1 MRGSTSVNRWLER
14 VVVVMTVVFL
24 ISLMAP
30 LARAAAADGGVADAG
45 SADAGPPDAS
55 STDAGSSKT
64 SGVCAEGTRLIEQ
77 YRELYGR
84 PAPPGLEDGGGS
96 TVPFRHVIA
105 LVPDPVESRYPDY
118 FDSAREGTEES
129 VAVGIGDGG
138 YLRDRSWLPWP
149 NGDAE
154 RGKRRCWE
162 SQPGVLL
169 FRPPGNPASE
179 PAIVAL
185 LVGETPTSGLN
196 ERQFEAAL
204 ATVDR
209 LNAWWPVGNV
219 REYRILGPTFSGT
232 AASMS
237 AVIARKLS
245 APGPSPVRF
254 SIAWGTATSTEVRR
268 TLERAQT
275 ASDAG
280 SSTLQFWQATP
291 NDDELLGTLIDYLC
305 ARGGQCTGNGDPN
318 IALESLT
325 TYGSVKKDARY
336 FELKF
341 PPSLAPIRNVDPS
354 LAGVGADPY
363 ADASPPP
370 STVTTDLSGD
380 TALGHDLALGAVL
393 RDLSA
398 RRVRFVGV
406 VATDA
411 RDVIFLADRIR
422 QQVPDVRLFTLS
434 TDVRFLDPSYAHFL
448 NGMLIAH
455 SAPAL
460 SDAGADDSEPVPL
473 QNEFVRNVFLAGRH
487 LLVGESPE
495 VRVRISLVGNGAFWQ
510 IGPDPRAAGGPD
522 QPKVAAARPR
532 APVSWWFILCF
543 FVVAFVGGLLLVI
556 SPWIGAFV
564 DKCIPSA
571 KDRVGFLRHRG
582 VLWALVGWC
591 EHADLRADDRIV
603 TASLLT
609 VAACPVALMLVSHM
623 ARSGDDPR
631 PLMSGV
637 VGLAVV
643 AILVI
648 SLSYVVRIWKDL
660 PRVSFSTLVLAAL
673 ATLASLLAL
682 GLGCGPQRE
691 ATLNLMS
698 GGSPVIAGLIGLGML
713 GLGLW
718 CWRTRL
724 RFLDT
729 HYFGAGERLFD
740 QIDPPIAYALGE
752 RIVPGVPGPVAN
764 EGKDGH
770 DVPFGSENGTGL
782 AEVERRLLQVI
793 RSPWLS
799 FLAVPLIVHAFLLA
813 SILAPMVLKP
823 PQTLERGWRG
833 GLLVAFGC
841 LALLPV
847 TGNYSRLLA
856 TWVAFDR
863 FLRRLAHAPA
873 VAALRRLPSPLA
885 RSLEAQ
891 LGLSGSEISDLVF
904 PVQALD
910 RLAAVVPALRC
921 RHDECERLLHEELR
935 YEAGPAG
942 GAIEPGTRRAK
953 LVTALLQTSAELTR
967 SRAES
972 PEQIRSAIDDFG
984 AAMLAVFIPRYV
996 RHFRLFVPPLVLGS
1010 VLSILM
1016 TSLYFVQPRRLITS
1030 IAFVWVAAFVLTIFI
1045 VYVAL
1050 DRDPVISAMCNSTAG
1065 AVTWNWALARRVVS
1079 WGLLPMASLVAAQ
1092 YPQFSFWI
1100 STMFD
1105 VFAKGFR

>member
-1 MRGSTSVNRWLER
+1 MRGSTSVDRWLER
-14 VVVVMTVVFL
+14 TVVVAVAFL
-24 ISLMAP
+24 LLLMAP
-30 LARAAAADGGVADAG
+30 LARAASADGGVSDAGPTDAG
-45 SADAGPPDAS
+45 STDAI
-55 STDAGSSKT
+55 STDAGSSDT
-64 SGVCAEGTRLIEQ
+64 SGTCAGGTRLIEQ
-77 YRELYGR
+77 YGALYGR
-84 PAPPGLEDGGGS
+84 PASPDGGPG
-96 TVPFRHVIA
+96 VLFRHVIA
-105 LVPDPVESRYPDY
+105 LVPDPVESRYLDY

-129 VAVGIGDGG
+129 VAAGIGDGG

-154 RGKRRCWE
+154 RSKHRCWE

-169 FRPPGNPASE
+169 FRPPGDPARD
-179 PAIVAL
+179 PAIVTL

-196 ERQFEAAL
+196 EKQFEAAL

-209 LNAWWPVGNV
+209 YGAWWPVDGV
-219 REYRILGPTFSGT
+219 HEYRILGPTFSGT

-245 APGPSPVRF
+245 TAGSSAVRF
-254 SIAWGTATSTEVRR
+254 SIAWGTATSSDVSR
-268 TLERAQT
+268 TLDRART
-275 ASDAG
+275 VSDAG
-280 SSTLQFWQATP
+280 RSTLKYWQATR
-291 NDDELLGTLIDYLC
+291 NDDELLNTLIDYIC
-305 ARGGQCTGNGDPN
+305 ARGGQCAGDGEPN
-318 IALESLT
+318 IALLTESLT
-325 TYGSVKKDARY
+325 TYGTVKKDARY

-341 PPSLAPIRNVDPS
+341 PPSLAPIPSADPS
-354 LAGVGADPY
+354 LAGVGNGMG

-370 STVTTDLSGD
+370 FTVATDLSGD

-455 SAPAL
+455 SAPTYRD
-460 SDAGADDSEPVPL
+460 SGTDDSEPVPL

-487 LLVGESPE
+487 LLADESPD
-495 VRVRISLVGNGAFWQ
+495 VTVRISLVGNGAFWQ
-510 IGPDPRAAGGPD
+510 IGPDPGAAGVAG
-522 QPKVAAARPR
+522 QPKVTAARPR
-532 APVSWWFILCF
+532 TPVSWWFLLCF
-543 FVVAFVGGLLLVI
+543 FAVAFVGGLLLVV
-556 SPWIGAFV
+556 SPWIGDFV

-603 TASLLT
+603 TTSLLT

-631 PLMSGV
+631 LLTSAV
-637 VGLAVV
+637 VVLAVV
-643 AILVI
+643 AILVVA
-648 SLSYVVRIWKDL
+648 LSYIVRIWKHL
-660 PRVSFSTLVLAAL
+660 PRASISTLVLAAI

-691 ATLNLMS
+691 ATLNVMS

-713 GLGLW
+713 ALGLW

-724 RFLDT
+724 RFLDA
-729 HYFGAGERLFD
+729 HYFGAGELLFD

-752 RIVPGVPGPVAN
+752 RIAPSVQNPAGE

-770 DVPFGSENGTGL
+770 DLPGGSERGTGL

-799 FLAVPLIVHAFLLA
+799 FLAVPLVVHSFLLA

-823 PQTLERGWRG
+823 PHTLERGWRG

-847 TGNYSRLLA
+847 TGNFSRLLA
-856 TWVAFDR
+856 TWIAFDR

-891 LGLSGSEISDLVF
+891 LGLSGSEIADLVF
-904 PVQALD
+904 PVQALE
-910 RLAAVVPALRC
+910 RLAAALPALRC
-921 RHDECERLLHEELR
+921 RHDECARLLREELR

-942 GAIEPGTRRAK
+942 GKIEPGTRRAT

-967 SRAES
+967 ARAES
-972 PEQIRSAIDDFG
+972 PKPVRSAIDAFC

-996 RHFRLFVPPLVLGS
+996 RHFRVFMPPIVIGS

-1016 TSLYFVQPRRLITS
+1016 TTLYFVQPQRLITS
-1030 IAFVWVAAFVLTIFI
+1030 IAFVWVAAFVLSIFV

-1050 DRDPVISAMCNSTAG
+1050 DRDPVISAMCNTPAG

-1092 YPQFSFWI
+1092 YPQFSSWI
-1100 STMFD
+1100 STALD